1 MRCKASAHAHCL
13 ELFEKLSDY
22 IDGDLDPAG
31 RLAIEA
37 HVSGCIACLACLQTL
52 RQTVALCRT
61 GTDHPV
67 PQEFSRKLSALLTV
81 PLRPTAG

>member
-1 MRCKASAHAHCL
+1 MRCDTSAHAHCL

-22 IDGDLDPAG
+22 IDGELDPAE
-31 RLAIEA
+31 RLAIQA
-37 HVSGCIACLACLQTL
+37 HVAGCIACLACLQTL

-67 PQEFSRKLSALLTV
+67 PEEFSRKLSTV
-81 PLRPTAG
+81 LAVPPHPTAG